1 MVPGGT
7 TYSFKKSLA
16 HRTLL
21 RSVPPRVQN
30 FYLEHPAVQA
40 RPDSHAEG
48 WRAEHSIT
56 VQGSGIPK
64 PW

>member
-1 MVPGGT
+1 M
-7 TYSFKKSLA
+7 
-16 HRTLL
+16 
-21 RSVPPRVQN
+21 RSVLLRVQN
-30 FYLEHPAVQA
+30 FYLEHPAVQV